1 MGCPSIP
8 EIDLSQWNVLKSL
21 NGQRYPYNGMIELT
35 DRCNLNCVHCYINQ
49 PAASREALATEMS
62 TDQIKHVLDQ
72 MAEAGTLFLTF
83 TGGEPLLRRD
93 FSEIYLY
100 AKRKGFI
107 ITLFTNATMVTPEI
121 ADMLAELK
129 PLSIEVTLYG
139 ATQETY
145 ERVTRVSGSYARFRR
160 GIALLMERNIPVSLK
175 SVLLTINR
183 HELAEMQA
191 LSEELDTTYRYDGV
205 IWPRLDGSLEPFNY
219 QLPVAELTAID
230 YRQPER
236 NEERQKL
243 AELHKGKIVRAE
255 YAYNCGAGLTS
266 FHINSAG
273 KMSICGMARRPA
285 FDLKEMPFME
295 AWDKIGEL
303 RQLKR
308 QMDTK
313 CRTCKIG
320 AYCVQCAGWSQLVH
334 NDDETP
340 VDFICEL
347 AHAFASQH

>member
-1 MGCPSIP
+1 MGCAGIP

-62 TDQIKHVLDQ
+62 TAQVKHVLDQ
-72 MAEAGTLFLTF
+72 MVEAGTLFLTI
-83 TGGEPLLRRD
+83 TGGEPLLRKD
-93 FSEIYLY
+93 FSEIYMY

-121 ADMLAELK
+121 ADMLAEWK
-129 PLSIEVTLYG
+129 PLSIEVSLYG

-145 ERVTRVSGSYARFRR
+145 ERVTRVPGSYARFKR
-160 GIALLMERNIPVSLK
+160 GVKLLMEHNIPVSLK
-175 SVLLTINR
+175 SVLLTENH
-183 HELAEMQA
+183 HELTAMQA
-191 LSEELDTTYRYDGV
+191 LTEELGTTYRYDGV
-205 IWPRLDGSLEPFNY
+205 IWPRLDGSLEPFEH
-219 QLPVAELTAID
+219 QLPVEVLTAID

-236 NEERQKL
+236 GEERKQL
-243 AELHKGKIVRAE
+243 AELHKGEIVRAD
-255 YAYNCGAGLTS
+255 YIYNCGAGLTS
-266 FHINSAG
+266 FHITSAG
-273 KMSICGMARRPA
+273 KMCICGMARRPA

-295 AWDKIGEL
+295 AWEKIGEL

-313 CRTCKIG
+313 CRTCEIG

-340 VDFICEL
+340 VEFICEL
-347 AHAFASQH
+347 AHAFASQP

>member
-1 MGCPSIP
+1 MGCSGIP

-62 TDQIKHVLDQ
+62 TEQVKEVLDQ
-72 MAEAGTLFLTF
+72 MAAAGTLFLTI
-83 TGGEPLLRRD
+83 TGGEPLLRKD

-100 AKRKGFI
+100 AKREGFI

-121 ADMLAELK
+121 ADMLAEWK
-129 PLSIEVTLYG
+129 PLSVEVSLYG
-139 ATQETY
+139 ATKETF
-145 ERVTRVSGSYARFRR
+145 ERVTRVPGSYARFKR
-160 GIALLMERNIPVSLK
+160 GVKLLMERNIPVSLK
-175 SVLLTINR
+175 SVLLTENR

-191 LSEELDTTYRYDGV
+191 LTEELGITYRYDGV
-205 IWPRLDGSLEPFNY
+205 IWPRVDGSLEPFEH
-219 QLPVAELTAID
+219 QLSVEELTTID
-230 YRQPER
+230 HRQPER
-236 NEERQKL
+236 NEERKKL
-243 AELHKGKIVRAE
+243 EELFKGKIARKD
-255 YAYNCGAGLTS
+255 YIYNCGAGLTS
-266 FHINSAG
+266 FHIDSTG
-273 KMSICGMARRPA
+273 KMCICGMARRPA
-285 FDLKEMPFME
+285 FDLNEMPFME
-295 AWDKIGEL
+295 AWEKIGEL

-308 QMDTK
+308 QKDTK
-313 CRTCKIG
+313 CRTCEIG

-340 VDFICEL
+340 VEFICEL

>member
-8 EIDLSQWNVLKSL
+8 EIDLSQWNVLASL
-21 NGQRYPYNGMIELT
+21 NGKRYPYNGMIELT
-35 DRCNLNCVHCYINQ
+35 DRCNLACVHCYIKQ

-62 TDQIKHVLDQ
+62 TDQVKRVLDQ
-72 MAEAGTLFLTF
+72 MAEAGTLFLTI
-83 TGGEPLLRRD
+83 TGGEPLLRKD

-121 ADMLAELK
+121 ADMLAEWK

-139 ATQETY
+139 AEQETY
-145 ERVTRVSGSYARFRR
+145 ERVTRAPGSYDRFRN

-175 SVLLTINR
+175 SVLLTENR

-191 LSEELDTTYRYDGV
+191 LTEELGTNYRYDGV
-205 IWPRLDGSLEPFNY
+205 IWPSLDGSLEPFKY
-219 QLPVAELTAID
+219 QLSVEELTAID

-243 AELHKGKIVRAE
+243 AELHEGRIVRKE
-255 YAYNCGAGLTS
+255 YIYNCGAGLTS
-266 FHINSAG
+266 YHIDSTG
-273 KMSICGMARRPA
+273 KMCICSMARRPA
-285 FDLKEMPFME
+285 FDLKQLPFME
-295 AWDKIGEL
+295 AWEKIGEL

-308 QMDTK
+308 QKNTK
-313 CRTCKIG
+313 CRTCTIG

-334 NDDETP
+334 DDDETP
-340 VDFICEL
+340 VEFICEL
-347 AHAFASQH
+347 AHAFASQQ